1 MKFEGVRVLLW
12 NRYGKQKYL
21 VKSKKHTLAEILDII
36 AYIQKV
42 NDEACSSFIM
52 SVYDICNILVS
63 CFEFEFKNVNYYEMT
78 TSQIKQVLGKVK
90 SLNYFSMN
98 KNLRKPANGVFLI
111 ELTAFWELYNGQSI
125 PKEVIEHGEIEEIIK
140 ATVMNNPDVQLLM
153 ALINEEGKSVS
164 QI

>member
-52 SVYDICNILVS
+52 SVYDICNILVNS
-63 CFEFEFKNVNYYEMT
+63 F
-78 TSQIKQVLGKVK
+78 
-90 SLNYFSMN
+90 
-98 KNLRKPANGVFLI
+98 
-111 ELTAFWELYNGQSI
+111 
-125 PKEVIEHGEIEEIIK
+125 
-140 ATVMNNPDVQLLM
+140 
-153 ALINEEGKSVS
+153 
-164 QI
+164 